1 MWSGFGG
8 LVIGVRDLAAAEAGY
23 AALLGRPPA
32 WRALAAGEGCLGSGF
47 VVGNA
52 LLELRAPAGEG
63 VEARALGGWLEAR
76 GEGLHAV
83 VLASDDPAAS
93 VRALG
98 TGTIEGGGAPP
109 PGGVRAASPFASA
122 LRIAESAT
130 RGIPVLVAAAA
141 SLPPRTASFGG
152 ASVAALDHVVVAT
165 RDPDAARAVWG
176 GTLGLRLALDR
187 RFEARGLRILFF
199 RLGGVTVE
207 VTGPLRD
214 PEPDAASAVGAR
226 SRGEPEARRS
236 GSGKPSRDRVGRA
249 LPGPGPDGFLGAAW
263 RVGDVDAARERVA
276 AAGFDVSDV
285 RAGHKPG
292 TRVCTVRG
300 GTHGVA
306 TLLIGP
312 DPAGA
317 AGPGSATLP
326 PS

>member
-1 MWSGFGG
+1 
-8 LVIGVRDLAAAEAGY
+8 VRELAPAEVAY
-23 AALLGRPPA
+23 ASLLGRPPA
-32 WRALAAGEGCLGSGF
+32 WRSAPGSGGSSSSGFALANAVLELHAPGAGEEALWLREWLGT
-47 VVGNA
+47 
-52 LLELRAPAGEG
+52 
-63 VEARALGGWLEAR
+63 R
-76 GEGLHAV
+76 GEGLAAIALATDDAAGCARELRGRGIAV
-83 VLASDDPAAS
+83 CDGEPD
-93 VRALG
+93 
-98 TGTIEGGGAPP
+98 GAPA
-109 PGGVRAASPFASA
+109 GGSPLAGA
-122 LRIAESAT
+122 LRLPASAT

-141 SLPPRTASFGG
+141 SLPPRPASVGG

-207 VTGPLRD
+207 VTGPL
-214 PEPDAASAVGAR
+214 DA
-226 SRGEPEARRS
+226 
-236 GSGKPSRDRVGRA
+236 RA
-249 LPGPGPDGFLGAAW
+249 GDPGPDAFFGAAW

-276 AAGFDVSDV
+276 AAGFDVSGV
-285 RAGHKPG
+285 RTGHKPG

>member
-8 LVIGVRDLAAAEAGY
+8 LVIGVRDLAAAEAAY

-47 VVGNA
+47 AVGNA
-52 LLELRAPAGEG
+52 LLELRAPAGEAA
-63 VEARALGGWLEAR
+63 EARALGAWLEAR

-83 VLASDDPAAS
+83 VLASDDVPATA
-93 VRALG
+93 RELG
-98 TGTIEGGGAPP
+98 IRGIQAGGASPRAG
-109 PGGVRAASPFASA
+109 PGPASPFAAA
-122 LRIAESAT
+122 LRLPGAAT
-130 RGIPVLVAAAA
+130 RGVPVLVAAAA
-141 SLPPRTASFGG
+141 SLPPRTESADG
-152 ASVAALDHVVVAT
+152 ASVAALDHVVLAS

-176 GTLGLRLALDR
+176 GTLGLRVALDR
-187 RFEARGLRILFF
+187 RFEARGLRILFL

-207 VTGPLRD
+207 VTGPL
-214 PEPDAASAVGAR
+214 DAGA
-226 SRGEPEARRS
+226 G
-236 GSGKPSRDRVGRA
+236 D
-249 LPGPGPDGFLGAAW
+249 PGPDGFFGVAW
-263 RVGDVDAARERVA
+263 RVGDVEAARERVA

-300 GTHGVA
+300 RTHGVA

-312 DPAGA
+312 DPTGA